1 MMKKLLSLLNLRRD
15 KKEDTDLNKN
25 YIIQGLEP
33 VVTANPEAIEIFI
46 NSDKDKFAEL
56 YYRHGNYTYTIEEKH
71 CDDFEG
77 KELYY
82 WCPGTYTAS
91 CFDTRE
97 KAIENILSII
107 ERK

>member
-1 MMKKLLSLLNLRRD
+1 MKKLLSLLNLRRD

-33 VVTANPEAIEIFI
+33 VVAADPEAIEIFI

-56 YYRHGNYTYTIEEKH
+56 YYRHGSYTYAIEEKH

-77 KELYY
+77 KELCY

-91 CFDTRE
+91 YFDTRE